1 MKQKKLILL
10 PKGNWTRMLSSLV
23 LLMVLM
29 TGMAFAQKKAITG
42 KVADQTGAPV
52 PGVTVIAK
60 GTTIGVVTDFDGK
73 YSISVPTDVLILSY
87 SFVGMVPQ
95 DIEITG
101 KTTINVLM
109 KSEVIGVD
117 EVVVVGYGTQQK
129 KTLTGAV
136 STVGDS
142 ELRGTPSANA
152 ASRMQG
158 RVAGVTITTDNSP
171 GGDATVRVR
180 GVGSVNNNDPL
191 YIIDGVPSAGG
202 MTSLNSNDIETMTV
216 LKDASSSA
224 IYGVRAAN
232 GVIIVT
238 TKRGSAGK
246 TKVSFDARYGIQS
259 NTNSLKLMNTQQYGD
274 MTWLEFTNAGLKQ
287 GDAGWTSQQYGS
299 GATPVIPDY
308 IFPTGV
314 TGTIDESKY
323 TYPSPYNGITKANKI
338 GTNWSDEIFHPAPIQ
353 EYNLAMSGGSEKG
366 NYAFSAGYMKQDGV
380 LKMTDFERFSLRS
393 NADAKIGD
401 WLQIGESLGATY
413 SDRTLGFTNNDE
425 GNPISQVYRMQPIV
439 PVYDIKGNFAGTQAK
454 GTGNGA
460 NPLANLVRNK
470 DDYQRDL
477 RILGTA
483 YAQVNFLKNL
493 TFKTLM
499 GVDYISSRVQDRTLR
514 NPEFAEAI
522 AADALSQNYNGTM
535 QWNWS
540 NTLNFKKKFA
550 DVHSV
555 NVLVGSEAVSYNFDN
570 LVGSRSTFAF
580 TNTDYMILNSGEA
593 DQASSGYFDESKTFS
608 YFGRVNYDYLGKY
621 LLEGVVRRDASS
633 RFNKAN
639 RWGTFPAFSA
649 GWRVSEEAFM
659 NEVTWINDLKLRAG
673 WGKTGNDNV
682 GGYYNSYN
690 TYRASVDE
698 SFYSIAGSPSK
709 TDAGFHKYSLGN
721 PDGKW
726 EANATTNL
734 GIDAT
739 FLGKSL
745 EVNLDLYQK
754 VTTDMLYNQQLPST
768 WGYLVLPAVNIG
780 EMKNTGLDLM
790 VTYHGKVGNDFKF
803 DVRGNI
809 SHYKNEV
816 VRLNSNPNEKLYGP
830 QLRQI
835 DYTVSMAGQPIS
847 SFYGYVVEGLF
858 NTAAEV
864 TAHPK
869 YNPDINGN
877 DTYSKPGVFKYKDVN
892 GDGKI
897 TSDDRTIIGSPHP
910 DFTYGLN
917 LDFAYKNWDMT
928 MFFQGSQGNELI
940 NYVNRWTK
948 FNNFSGNRDITRLT
962 ESWTAERYTNGSK
975 ISMPMAILDDAVMQQ
990 NSTFFVEDGSYLRM
1004 KNLQIGYSLPAALT
1018 TRLKIEHLRVYVQAT
1033 NLFTITKYSGLDPEI
1048 RMTQA
1053 NADRGMG
1060 IDEGVY
1066 PTSQI
1071 FMIGINL
1078 NL

>member
-1 MKQKKLILL
+1 
-10 PKGNWTRMLSSLV
+10 MLSSLV

-42 KVADQTGAPV
+42 KVTDQTGAPV
-52 PGVTVIAK
+52 PGVTVIVK
-60 GTTIGVVTDFDGK
+60 GTSIGVVTDFDGK
-73 YSISVPTDVLILSY
+73 YTLSVPADAKVLNF

-95 DIEITG
+95 DVEIAG
-101 KTTINVLM
+101 KTTINAEM
-109 KSEVIGVD
+109 KSDVVGVE

-136 STVGDS
+136 STVGDN

-238 TKRGSAGK
+238 TKRGGAGK
-246 TKVSFDARYGIQS
+246 TKISFDARYGIQS

-274 MTWLEFTNAGLKQ
+274 MTWLEFKNAGLKQ

-308 IFPTGV
+308 IFPAGV
-314 TGTIDESKY
+314 TGTIDETKY

-425 GNPISQVYRMQPIV
+425 GNPISQIYRMQPIV

-483 YAQVNFLKNL
+483 YAQVNFLKD
-493 TFKTLM
+493 FSVKTLM
-499 GVDYISSRVQDRTLR
+499 GVDYISSRIQDRTLR

-522 AADALSQNYNGTM
+522 AADALSQTYNGTM

-550 DVHSV
+550 DVHNV
-555 NVLVGSEAVSYNFDN
+555 NVLIGSEAVNFKYDN
-570 LVGSRSTFAF
+570 LLGSRSTYAF
-580 TNTDYMILNSGEA
+580 TSTDYMILNSGQA
-593 DQASSGYFDESKTFS
+593 DQASSGYFDESRTFS
-608 YFGRVNYDYLGKY
+608 YFGRVNYDYKGKY

-659 NEVTWINDLKLRAG
+659 KDVTWINDLKLRAG

-682 GGYYNSYN
+682 GGYYNSYS
-690 TYRASVDE
+690 TYRASIDE
-698 SFYSIAGSPSK
+698 SFYSISGSPAKS
-709 TDAGFHKYSLGN
+709 DAGFHYYKLGN

-780 EMKNTGLDLM
+780 EMKNTGFDLM
-790 VTYHGKVGNDFKF
+790 LTYHGKVGNDFKF

-816 VRLNSNPNEKLYGP
+816 VKLNTNPNEKLYGP

-847 SFYGYVVEGLF
+847 SFYGYVVEGIF

-864 TAHPK
+864 AAHPK
-869 YNPDINGN
+869 YNPDVNGN
-877 DTYSKPGVFKYKDVN
+877 DSYSKPGVFAYKDISGPAGVP
-892 GDGKI
+892 DGKI
-897 TSDDRTIIGSPHP
+897 TSADRTIIGSPHP

-917 LDFAYKNWDMT
+917 LDFSYKNWDMT
-928 MFFQGSQGNELI
+928 MFFQGSQGNKLI
-940 NYVNRWTK
+940 NYVNRWTM
-948 FNNFSGNRDITRLT
+948 FNNFSGNRDVRRLT
-962 ESWTAERYTNGSK
+962 ESWTAERYANGSK

-1018 TRLKIEHLRVYVQAT
+1018 TRLKIDHLRVYVQAT

-1071 FMIGINL
+1071 FMVGINL

>member
-483 YAQVNFLKNL
+483 YAQVNFLENL

>member
-1 MKQKKLILL
+1 MKQKNLIFL
-10 PKGNWTRMLSSLV
+10 PNGNWTRMLSSLV

-42 KVADQTGAPV
+42 AVTDQTGSPI
-52 PGVTVIAK
+52 PGVTVIVK
-60 GTTIGVVTDFDGK
+60 GTSIGVVTDFDGK
-73 YSISVPTDVLILSY
+73 YTLSVPADAKVLNF

-95 DIEITG
+95 DIEIAG
-101 KTTINVLM
+101 KTTINTVM
-109 KSEVIGVD
+109 KSDVVGVE

-136 STVGDS
+136 ATVGDS

-180 GVGSVNNNDPL
+180 GIGSVNNNDPL

-246 TKVSFDARYGIQS
+246 TKISFDARYGIQS
-259 NTNSLKLMNTQQYGD
+259 NTNQLKLMNTQQYGD

-314 TGTIDESKY
+314 SGTIDESKY
-323 TYPSPYNGITKANKI
+323 SYPSPYNGITKANKT
-338 GTNWSDEIFHPAPIQ
+338 GTNWSNEIFHPAPIQ

-380 LKMTDFERFSLRS
+380 LKMTDYERFSLRS

-401 WLQIGESLGATY
+401 WLQVGESIGATY
-413 SDRTLGFTNNDE
+413 SDRVLGFTNNDE
-425 GNPISQVYRMQPIV
+425 GNPISQLYRMQPIV

-483 YAQVNFLKNL
+483 YAQVDFMKNFSL
-493 TFKTLM
+493 KTLF
-499 GVDYISSRVQDRTLR
+499 GADYISSRIQDRNLR

-522 AADALSQNYNGTM
+522 AADALSQTYNGTL

-550 DVHSV
+550 DVHNV
-555 NVLVGSEAVSYNFDN
+555 NVLVGSEAVSYNYDN
-570 LVGSRSTFAF
+570 LVGSRSTYAF

-593 DQASSGYFDESKTFS
+593 SQASSGYFDESKTFS
-608 YFGRVNYDYLGKY
+608 YFGRLNYDYKGKY

-659 NEVTWINDLKLRAG
+659 QNVTWINDLKLRAG

-682 GGYYNSYN
+682 GGYYNSYS

-698 SFYSIAGSPSK
+698 SFYSMSGSAAK
-709 TDAGFHKYSLGN
+709 TDAGFHKYKLGN

-816 VRLNSNPNEKLYGP
+816 VKLNTNPNEKLYGP

-847 SFYGYVVEGLF
+847 SFYGYVVEGIF
-858 NTAAEV
+858 NTPAEV
-864 TAHPK
+864 AAHPK

-877 DTYSKPGVFKYKDVN
+877 DSYSKPGVFMYKDVN

-917 LDFAYKNWDMT
+917 IDFAYKNFDMT
-928 MFFQGSQGNELI
+928 MFFQGSQGNDLI

-948 FNNFSGNRDITRLT
+948 FNNFSGNRDVTRLT
-962 ESWTAERYTNGSK
+962 ESWTAERYANGSK
-975 ISMPMAILDDAVMQQ
+975 ITMPMAILDDAVMQQ

-1018 TRLKIEHLRVYVQAT
+1018 SRLKIDHLRIYVQAT

-1048 RMTQA
+1048 RMTQS

-1071 FMIGINL
+1071 FMVGINL

>member
-1 MKQKKLILL
+1 MKQKNLIFL
-10 PKGNWTRMLSSLV
+10 PNGNWTRMLSSLV

-42 KVADQTGAPV
+42 AVTDQTGSPI
-52 PGVTVIAK
+52 PGVTVIVK
-60 GTTIGVVTDFDGK
+60 GTSIGVVTDFDGK
-73 YSISVPTDVLILSY
+73 YTLSVPTDAKVLNF

-95 DIEITG
+95 DIEIAG
-101 KTTINVLM
+101 KTTINTVM
-109 KSEVIGVD
+109 KSDVVGVE

-136 STVGDS
+136 ATVGDS

-180 GVGSVNNNDPL
+180 GIGSVNNNDPL

-246 TKVSFDARYGIQS
+246 TKISFDARYGIQS
-259 NTNSLKLMNTQQYGD
+259 NTNQLKLMNTQQYGD

-314 TGTIDESKY
+314 SGTIDESKY
-323 TYPSPYNGITKANKI
+323 SYPSPYNGITKANKT
-338 GTNWSDEIFHPAPIQ
+338 GTNWSNEIFHPAPIQ

-380 LKMTDFERFSLRS
+380 LKMTDYERFSLRS

-401 WLQIGESLGATY
+401 WLQVGESIGATY
-413 SDRTLGFTNNDE
+413 SDRVLGFTNNDE
-425 GNPISQVYRMQPIV
+425 GNPISQLYRMQPIV

-483 YAQVNFLKNL
+483 YAQVDFMKNFSL
-493 TFKTLM
+493 KTLF
-499 GVDYISSRVQDRTLR
+499 GADYISSRIQDRNLR

-522 AADALSQNYNGTM
+522 AADALSQTYNGTL

-550 DVHSV
+550 DVHNV
-555 NVLVGSEAVSYNFDN
+555 NVLVGSEAVSYNYDN
-570 LVGSRSTFAF
+570 LVGSRSTYAF

-593 DQASSGYFDESKTFS
+593 SQASSGYFDESKTFS
-608 YFGRVNYDYLGKY
+608 YFGRLNYDYKGKY

-659 NEVTWINDLKLRAG
+659 QNVTWINDLKLRAG

-682 GGYYNSYN
+682 GGYYNSYS

-698 SFYSIAGSPSK
+698 SFYSMSGSAAK
-709 TDAGFHKYSLGN
+709 TDAGFHKYKLGN

-816 VRLNSNPNEKLYGP
+816 VKLNTNPNEKLYGP

-847 SFYGYVVEGLF
+847 SFYGYVVEGIF
-858 NTAAEV
+858 NTPAEV
-864 TAHPK
+864 AAHPK

-877 DTYSKPGVFKYKDVN
+877 DSYSKPGVFMYKDVN

-917 LDFAYKNWDMT
+917 IDFAYKNFDMT
-928 MFFQGSQGNELI
+928 MFFQGSQGNDLI

-948 FNNFSGNRDITRLT
+948 FNNFSGNRDVTRLT
-962 ESWTAERYTNGSK
+962 ESWTAERYANGSK
-975 ISMPMAILDDAVMQQ
+975 ITMPMAILDDAVMQQ

-1018 TRLKIEHLRVYVQAT
+1018 SRLKIDHLRIYVQAT

-1048 RMTQA
+1048 RMTQS

-1071 FMIGINL
+1071 FMVGINL